1 MKDILEYKGYQGTV
15 EFSKDDNCL
24 YGKVIGIKSL
34 IIYEGQTVK
43 ELIDNFHNFVDEY
56 LETCKKNKI
65 VPEKPFKGNFNVRI
79 NPELH
84 KKAVIIANKQGI
96 SLNKFIEHA
105 VRNMIAI

>member
-1 MKDILEYKGYQGTV
+1 MVTGTKDTFRY
-15 EFSKDDNCL
+15 EFSNENLKQ
-24 YGKVIGIKSL
+24 SL
-34 IIYEGQTVK
+34 IE
-43 ELIDNFHNFVDEY
+43 
-56 LETCKKNKI
+56 KNKI

-79 NPELH
+79 DPELH